1 MKQLLLLLIS
11 SCPGQPPVSPNTH
24 IAELALAAKHS
35 GSGSLG
41 VTKTMR
47 GDSTA
52 VETCLGLCG
61 LQDFKGEFAAL
72 TVMDSF
78 PTQTH

>member
-24 IAELALAAKHS
+24 IAELALAAKRS
-35 GSGSLG
+35 GSGSPS

-52 VETCLGLCG
+52 VETCLRLSGSHGC
-61 LQDFKGEFAAL
+61 KGVFAAL

-78 PTQTH
+78 PTQNY

>member
-1 MKQLLLLLIS
+1 MSL
-11 SCPGQPPVSPNTH
+11 NTH

-35 GSGSLG
+35 GSGSLS

-52 VETCLGLCG
+52 VETCLRLSG
-61 LQDFKGEFAAL
+61 LQDFKGVFAAL

-78 PTQTH
+78 PTQNY

>member
-1 MKQLLLLLIS
+1 MSL
-11 SCPGQPPVSPNTH
+11 NTH

-35 GSGSLG
+35 GSGSLN

-52 VETCLGLCG
+52 VETCLRLSG
-61 LQDFKGEFAAL
+61 LQDFKGVFAAL
-72 TVMDSF
+72 AVMDSF
-78 PTQTH
+78 PTQNY

>member
-11 SCPGQPPVSPNTH
+11 SCPGQPPVSPDTH
-24 IAELALAAKHS
+24 TAELALAAKHS
-35 GSGSLG
+35 GSGSLS

-52 VETCLGLCG
+52 VETCLRLSGLH
-61 LQDFKGEFAAL
+61 DFRGVFAAQ

-78 PTQTH
+78 PTHSY